1 MGKGG
6 GLTGHAPQ
14 GRRRVKRVPRD
25 SPARDRHVAA
35 GRLERSGCGSSEE
48 RRGERSG
55 AERTGSPGRLV
66 GAQRTDRGPQ
76 RSTVVFVAG

>member
-1 MGKGG
+1 MGKG

-35 GRLERSGCGSSEE
+35 GRRSAVVAGARRSAEE
-48 RRGERSG
+48 SG
-55 AERTGSPGRLV
+55 AEQSGGFPRQAGWRSEDRPGTT
-66 GAQRTDRGPQ
+66 AEYC
-76 RSTVVFVAG
+76 VFVAG